1 MHFCNMFKY
10 QYVLHFLL
18 RYLLSMGASTEA
30 ENENGEKPA
39 DLIDPECKD
48 LAKLFE
54 TGCVWLDTGRVQ
66 RKANKDYRKK
76 KMSRSRTYPPQLTS
90 RPIP

>member
-1 MHFCNMFKY
+1 MHFCNMYKY

-30 ENENGEKPA
+30 ENESGEKPA

-54 TGCVWLDTGRVQ
+54 TG
-66 RKANKDYRKK
+66 
-76 KMSRSRTYPPQLTS
+76 
-90 RPIP
+90 